1 MKLLTKITSFVVA
14 PIVFLANST
23 SVFAATATSD
33 TAILCD
39 DGVSV
44 NTAFGCVPVELD
56 KFIAWL
62 LPYVFGIGGIIAFI
76 LMIVGFIQMTTSQG
90 DPKAIEGGKETITSA
105 VVGLLICILAIFI
118 LRLITVNILHIPG
131 IS

>member
-1 MKLLTKITSFVVA
+1 MKLFTKLGAFLVGALSFLTLSTKV
-14 PIVFLANST
+14 LAIEST
-23 SVFAATATSD
+23 T
-33 TAILCD
+33 ILCP
-39 DGVSV
+39 DGISI

-62 LPYVFGIGGIIAFI
+62 LPYVFGLGGTIAFI
-76 LMIVGFIQMTTSQG
+76 LMIVGFIQITTSQG

-105 VVGLLICILAIFI
+105 VVGLLICIFAIFL

-131 IS
+131 LS